1 MGLFKL
7 RKNKRFNYE
16 PRYYK
21 GSGSPFEIKHKFED
35 QRVTVEKVNLKRTLT
50 NAINDFKNRDQKS
63 TKTIAMIV
71 LILVWSL
78 LDNMAILSIKFLNSL
93 TFPGQ
98 K

>member
-7 RKNKRFNYE
+7 RKNKKFNYE

-35 QRVTVEKVNLKRTLT
+35 ERVTVEKANLKRTLT

-63 TKTIAMIV
+63 TKSIAMIV
-71 LILVWSL
+71 LILVF
-78 LDNMAILSIKFLNSL
+78 IFLFIIDFDL
-93 TFPGQ
+93 TIFFN
-98 K
+98 